1 MSYTL
6 QRKQII
12 TLNDIKKNQT
22 FIFKDV
28 LEDSPDKEMV
38 VCEVNVFEFIKGDL
52 IRYEALP
59 KQLAALTTSHK
70 TILIKPIPLISNA
83 TITKEEGETVG
94 EAVSSTT
101 TVVTFTYIYDQIYR
115 YKTIPMSNVG
125 FDYFVTLTSNTYQG
139 LYYFENEYG
148 KFRID
153 LVIDFN

>member
-1 MSYTL
+1 MSHTL

-12 TLNDIKKNQT
+12 TLNDIKNNQT

-52 IRYEALP
+52 IPY
-59 KQLAALTTSHK
+59 LTTTNK

-83 TITKEEGETVG
+83 TITKEEDETVI
-94 EAVSSTT
+94 
-101 TVVTFTYIYDQIYR
+101 TFTYIYDQIYR
-115 YKTIPMSNVG
+115 YKTIPMSKLG

-148 KFRID
+148 KFRVD
-153 LVIDFN
+153 LAIDFN

>member
-1 MSYTL
+1 MSYIIE
-6 QRKQII
+6 RKQII
-12 TLNDIKKNQT
+12 TLNDIKNNQT

-28 LEDSPDKEMV
+28 LEDSQDKEMV
-38 VCEVNVFEFIKGDL
+38 VCKVNVFEFIKGDL
-52 IRYEALP
+52 IPY
-59 KQLAALTTSHK
+59 LTTTNK

-101 TVVTFTYIYDQIYR
+101 TVVTFTYIYDQKYR

-148 KFRID
+148 KFRVD
-153 LVIDFN
+153 LAIDFN

>member
-1 MSYTL
+1 MSYIIE
-6 QRKQII
+6 RKQII
-12 TLNDIKKNQT
+12 TLNDIKNNQT

-28 LEDSPDKEMV
+28 LEDSQDKEMV
-38 VCEVNVFEFIKGDL
+38 VCKVNVFEFIKGDL
-52 IRYEALP
+52 IPY
-59 KQLAALTTSHK
+59 LTTTNK

-101 TVVTFTYIYDQIYR
+101 TVVTFTYIYDQKYR
-115 YKTIPMSNVG
+115 YKTIPMSKLG

-148 KFRID
+148 KFRVD
-153 LVIDFN
+153 LAIDFN

>member
-6 QRKQII
+6 QREQII

-52 IRYEALP
+52 IQYEATP
-59 KQLAALTTSHK
+59 NK
-70 TILIKPIPLISNA
+70 TILIKPIPLISSA
-83 TITKEEGETVG
+83 TITKEGNLTIL
-94 EAVSSTT
+94 
-101 TVVTFTYIYDQIYR
+101 TFTYIYDQTYR

-148 KFRID
+148 KFRVD
-153 LVIDFN
+153 LAIDFN

>member
-1 MSYTL
+1 MSYIIE
-6 QRKQII
+6 RKQII
-12 TLNDIKKNQT
+12 TLNDIKNNQT

-38 VCEVNVFEFIKGDL
+38 VCKVNVFEFIKGDL
-52 IRYEALP
+52 IPY
-59 KQLAALTTSHK
+59 LTTTNK

-101 TVVTFTYIYDQIYR
+101 TVVTFTYIYDQKYR
-115 YKTIPMSNVG
+115 YKTIPMSSVG

-148 KFRID
+148 KFRVD
-153 LVIDFN
+153 LAIDFN